1 MDVVMS
7 RMVFD
12 PVAVAGNDPFA
23 GKIHF
28 HRALFTSH
36 SCRQSNDFVLVTMCV
51 YRSGSHRGIDCVS

>member
-1 MDVVMS
+1 MDVVMP

-12 PVAVAGNDPFA
+12 PVVVAGNDPFA

-28 HRALFTSH
+28 HRALFTSR

-51 YRSGSHRGIDCVS
+51 YRSGSHR